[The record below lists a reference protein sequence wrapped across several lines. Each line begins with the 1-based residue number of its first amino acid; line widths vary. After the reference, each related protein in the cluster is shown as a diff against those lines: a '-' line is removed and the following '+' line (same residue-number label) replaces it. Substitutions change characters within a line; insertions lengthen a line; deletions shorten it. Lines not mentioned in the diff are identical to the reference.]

1 MTPTPRGKHIHAF
14 LAGRVAGPAVPPG
27 LSAHG
32 VERVHVEV
40 QQHGDE
46 PSQEARRPSPIES
59 SGCGVPPRSADRELR
74 HGQRSAAVWSTTP
87 RALGAGTGDAARVDR
102 TGDRAPARSAC

>member
-1 MTPTPRGKHIHAF
+1 ADAGPSPGRERTKPYTALPDEGAEEVGGVTPTPRGKHIHSF

-40 QQHGDE
+40 RQHGRDE
-46 PSQEARRPSPIES
+46 PSQEVHRRPSHIES
-59 SGCGVPPRSADRELR
+59 SGCPGCL
-74 HGQRSAAVWSTTP
+74 
-87 RALGAGTGDAARVDR
+87 RAL
-102 TGDRAPARSAC
+102 